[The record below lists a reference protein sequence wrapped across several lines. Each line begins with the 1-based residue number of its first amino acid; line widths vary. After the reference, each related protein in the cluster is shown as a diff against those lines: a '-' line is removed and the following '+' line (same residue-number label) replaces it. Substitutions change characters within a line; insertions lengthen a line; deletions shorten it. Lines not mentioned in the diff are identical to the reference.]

1 MLKPVERARS
11 LRERAE
17 IAIRGGIITGEIPP
31 GEIFSAPALA
41 KQLGVSATP
50 IREAML
56 DLVREGMVEPIPN
69 RGFRIVPLSDD
80 DLDEITELR
89 VMLEVPPLV
98 ALASRPDV
106 LDATT
111 VSGLRGLANAVDA
124 YAATRDIAHFID
136 ADRRF
141 HLALIELH
149 GNRRLLSQVE
159 RLRNATLR
167 YGLRTVPSEV
177 LAATARE
184 HHLILDGL
192 EAGTPEAVGR
202 LVEQH
207 LRSNRGVLAGRAPAG

>member
-1 MLKPVERARS
+1 MKRVERAPS

-17 IAIRGGIITGEIPP
+17 IAIRGGIITGEIPA
-31 GEIFSAPALA
+31 GEIFSAPVLA

-50 IREAML
+50 VREAML
-56 DLVREGMVEPIPN
+56 DLVREGMVEPIAN

-106 LDATT
+106 LDEPSFAR
-111 VSGLRGLANAVDA
+111 LRDLADEVDA
-124 YAATRDIAHFID
+124 FVDTRDIAQFIN

-141 HLALIELH
+141 HLAVIELH
-149 GNRRLLSQVE
+149 GNRRLVAQVE

-167 YGLRTVPSEV
+167 YGLRTIPREL
-177 LAATARE
+177 LAANARE
-184 HHLILDGL
+184 HHLILDATV
-192 EAGTPEAVGR
+192 AGDPERVGR

-207 LRSNRGVLAGRAPAG
+207 VLSNRGILAGRTAAM

>member
-1 MLKPVERARS
+1 MKRVERAPS

-31 GEIFSAPALA
+31 GEIFSAPVLA

-50 IREAML
+50 VREAML
-56 DLVREGMVEPIPN
+56 DLVREGMVEPLAN

-98 ALASRPDV
+98 ALASRPDL
-106 LDATT
+106 LDEPSVAR
-111 VSGLRGLANAVDA
+111 LRDLADEVDA
-124 YAATRDIAHFID
+124 FVDTGDIAQFID

-141 HLALIELH
+141 HLAVIELH
-149 GNRRLLSQVE
+149 GNRRLVAQVE

-167 YGLRTVPSEV
+167 YGLRTIPREL
-177 LAATARE
+177 LAANARE
-184 HHLILDGL
+184 HHLILDATV
-192 EAGTPEAVGR
+192 AGDPAAAGR
-202 LVEQH
+202 LIEQH
-207 LRSNRGVLAGRAPAG
+207 VLSNRGVLAGRAAAM